1 MIKALKAMI
10 PSDNNKKVIEDL
22 MADAVYGPKLK
33 QLDIEQE

>member
-1 MIKALKAMI
+1 MI